1 MYISCKERLCI
12 YDANAHDVFPLISNT
27 ITNTKHR
34 SHTIISTTM
43 FFPLLPLLFLPTS
56 AAPTNPPTTPL
67 YICTDASFAS
77 IAPCTKLWIQVSKCR
92 SSPHP
97 FPPHHHPPYSRPPDP
112 IPPAFSNKVSSAG
125 PDEGTFCTLYS
136 EANCEGEA
144 LPFTYPGI
152 RSLGRYGFDDEVE
165 SVRCDFIT
173 GCKSHP

>member
-1 MYISCKERLCI
+1 MTSS
-12 YDANAHDVFPLISNT
+12 HSFPTPSPTPNIALTPSSAPQCSSPSSPSSSSPPPQPQQT
-27 ITNTKHR
+27 HQQ
-34 SHTIISTTM
+34 HTS
-43 FFPLLPLLFLPTS
+43 TS
-56 AAPTNPPTTPL
+56 APTHPSPALHPAQTSGSKYPNAVRHPTPSLPITIP
-67 YICTDASFAS
+67 
-77 IAPCTKLWIQVSKCR
+77 
-92 SSPHP
+92 
-97 FPPHHHPPYSRPPDP
+97 HPPYSRPPDP